1 VFWLLS
7 FFVFKFQICTH
18 FLFTRF
24 CFLYRALVVFCRL
37 FLRLFLEEDV
47 SKLLFAISMDLEWN
61 SDETGEERF
70 VPGKVLWSFITGNCR
85 THLFSQDGQNT
96 AHFIHQFPK
105 LNLAAHVQPIIHTA
119 MRVNLQ
125 HHQTFNGRTSFT
137 DTRSHFGIMMLILFF
152 ITSTLCLMSS
162 TLTGTTR
169 WVSRCQSMSIATCS
183 VR

>member
-1 VFWLLS
+1 MFWLLS

-24 CFLYRALVVFCRL
+24 CFLYRVLVVFCRL

-105 LNLAAHVQPIIHTA
+105 LNLTAHVQPIIHTA
-119 MRVNLQ
+119 MRGEPTASPDFQWVDKFHGYTEPFWDNDVDSVL
-125 HHQTFNGRTSFT
+125 HHQYFMLNEQYIDRDHTLSFT
-137 DTRSHFGIMMLILFF
+137 VPIYEYRRL
-152 ITSTLCLMSS
+152 
-162 TLTGTTR
+162 
-169 WVSRCQSMSIATCS
+169 
-183 VR
+183 